1 MVRAHKDAV
10 TWIAWLF
17 PNTYAVD
24 PIRDLVLF
32 NTWPLDFWQV
42 LITLFTFAS
51 VAVFIGSTFSI
62 RKLRRFG

>member
-24 PIRDLVLF
+24 PLRDLVLF
-32 NTWPLDFWQV
+32 NTWPPDFWQ
-42 LITLFTFAS
+42 TLFILTAFA
-51 VAVFIGSTFSI
+51 VGAILAGSLFST
-62 RKLRRFG
+62 RKLRSLG